1 METLIHQR
9 QAHGQGGSV
18 SGNTLTLD
26 SSKPANVTYKY
37 EARDGKYLKVT
48 LNVTY
53 NNLPTPEQAVLTVN
67 VNGGHGSVTPASVTV
82 EKGKPVEV
90 TFKPETNYEI
100 DTVTLDG
107 TDVKSQV
114 V

>member
-1 METLIHQR
+1 M
-9 QAHGQGGSV
+9 
-18 SGNTLTLD
+18 TLD

-67 VNGGHGSVTPASVTV
+67 VKGGHGSVTPALVTV

-90 TFKPETNYEI
+90 TFKSETNYEI